1 MQDVIAGVIVGVILG
16 RATEQRHPPQ
26 VQYPPVVIVEPH
38 RPHRP
43 HYHPHPQ
50 QLPQVIQTPG
60 IMCPAGTAPM
70 YETRYDAYGRHYYS
84 FMGCR

>member
-26 VQYPPVVIVEPH
+26 VHYPPVVIVEPH
-38 RPHRP
+38 RPRHYP
-43 HYHPHPQ
+43 H
-50 QLPQVIQTPG
+50 QLPQVIHTPG
-60 IMCPAGTAPM
+60 IMCPPGLAPM